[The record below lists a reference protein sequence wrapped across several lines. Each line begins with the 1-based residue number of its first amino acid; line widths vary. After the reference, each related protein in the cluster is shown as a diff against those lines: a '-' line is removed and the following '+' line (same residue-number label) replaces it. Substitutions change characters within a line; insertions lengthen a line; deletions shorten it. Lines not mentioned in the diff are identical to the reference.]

1 MFNLRLTGY
10 GSSNQ
15 WQNLVL
21 NGDKRKHK
29 LWETK
34 IIGYLKL
41 KWIKEVFGVG
51 EVNTDKNDLAFPEL
65 IQNLNERSLSL
76 VMWDAKENAREAKN
90 IQSTLC

>member
-1 MFNLRLTGY
+1 MG
-10 GSSNQ
+10 
-15 WQNLVL
+15 
-21 NGDKRKHK
+21 
-29 LWETK
+29 TK

-41 KWIKEVFGVG
+41 KRIKEVFGVG

-76 VMWDAKENAREAKN
+76 VMWDAKENAREAKY

>member
-51 EVNTDKNDLAFPEL
+51 EVNTDKWFSISRINSKFEQKISFISDVGCKGKCK
-65 IQNLNERSLSL
+65 RS
-76 VMWDAKENAREAKN
+76 
-90 IQSTLC
+90 